1 MTIVGFDLRVSRTE
15 LKPMDVDIKWGRKG
29 GIVIAMLVGR
39 FSSAN
44 ADLFE
49 RMLEPESIRRTRP

>member
-1 MTIVGFDLRVSRTE
+1 
-15 LKPMDVDIKWGRKG
+15 MDVDIKWGRKG
-29 GIVIAMLVGR
+29 GILIAMLVGR